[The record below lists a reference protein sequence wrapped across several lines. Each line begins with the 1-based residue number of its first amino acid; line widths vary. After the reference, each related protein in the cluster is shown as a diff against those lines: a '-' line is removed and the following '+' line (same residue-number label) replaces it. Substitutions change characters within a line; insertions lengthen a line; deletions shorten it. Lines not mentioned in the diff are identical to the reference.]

1 MIEKLLKSSRALSHG
16 TKIPNLRSPT
26 SKRCVRLEAD
36 LSHLRL
42 EYLFIAELEDILNG
56 RSVSRENIVNSALAD
71 HILDLATTE
80 RILAAKTSVFFLGV
94 SLHH

>member
-1 MIEKLLKSSRALSHG
+1 MYDARL
-16 TKIPNLRSPT
+16 
-26 SKRCVRLEAD
+26 LEAHLLYLGFED
-36 LSHLRL
+36 LL
-42 EYLFIAELEDILNG
+42 IAELEDILNG

-80 RILAAKTSVFFLGV
+80 RILAAKASVFFLGV

>member
-1 MIEKLLKSSRALSHG
+1 MIEKLLKSSRVFSNV
-16 TKIPNLRSPT
+16 TKIQNLRSPT

-42 EYLFIAELEDILNG
+42 ENLLIAELEDILNG

-71 HILDLATTE
+71 HILN
-80 RILAAKTSVFFLGV
+80 LAAAELKFARQIIGV
-94 SLHH
+94 NI